1 MANSDQKKI
10 QRSLSILRKP
20 SNKYRSIHSVGY
32 KRRGVIFTPR
42 QAALVRRVTTPAI
55 PIPPR
60 FSFRNNENV
69 SEMPSPPLSAPTT
82 PRRNPVGECPLS
94 PRQTKF
100 ELPVVSLPTPPTT
113 PKKGRESVFKRMLS
127 PVKDCFNIPL
137 RGKGVLSPST
147 PKKGRE
153 SVFKRMLSPVKDCFN
168 IPLRGKGVLSPST
181 PKVCISSPVLIDST
195 ANRLIESGVDVR
207 AGAHD
212 EVEGEGE
219 RLVPA
224 EDGKE
229 VKGEKVGTLS
239 GRWPGSMR
247 YRKGMHPRGVTGGKH
262 AVSQPRLRFYK
273 TPAPTYTAEFDV
285 SSPHEMSSCSRI

>member
-1 MANSDQKKI
+1 MANSDQNKI
-10 QRSLSILRKP
+10 QRSLSISHRP

-69 SEMPSPPLSAPTT
+69 GEMPSPPLSAPTT
-82 PRRNPVGECPLS
+82 PCRKPVGECPLS

-127 PVKDCFNIPL
+127 PVKDRFNVPL

-147 PKKGRE
+147 PKF
-153 SVFKRMLSPVKDCFN
+153 S
-168 IPLRGKGVLSPST
+168 
-181 PKVCISSPVLIDST
+181 ISSPALIDSR
-195 ANRLIESGVDVR
+195 ANRLIESGVAIR
-207 AGAHD
+207 AELHD
-212 EVEGEGE
+212 GVEDGGE
-219 RLVPA
+219 RLL
-224 EDGKE
+224 
-229 VKGEKVGTLS
+229 LS
-239 GRWPGSMR
+239 GEEEQEKR
-247 YRKGMHPRGVTGGKH
+247 
-262 AVSQPRLRFYK
+262 
-273 TPAPTYTAEFDV
+273 E
-285 SSPHEMSSCSRI
+285 